1 MQQLIAKTLAGLE
14 PVLAKELKQIGA
26 KNIKPGNRAVI
37 FDGSLT
43 TLYKANYCLRTAV
56 RILKPIFSF
65 KARLQQHLYKHI
77 YKYNWSSLFNTQQTF
92 AIDATVHSNYF
103 THSQFVVQKAKDAI
117 VDQFRDKFG
126 RRPSVDIEEPDF
138 RLHIRINKD
147 EVTVSID
154 SSGFSLHKRGYRTSQ
169 HLAPINE
176 TLAAGLILTSGW
188 NGQQPYYDLM
198 CGSGTFL
205 VEAAAIAT
213 NTPPGYFR
221 NRTYTFENWHDFDE
235 EKWRKIKHYSNEA
248 ITKLATP
255 IIGFDID
262 GRMIEQ
268 SKDHLKVTGFDKVVQ
283 LKQVSVSDSKPLQK
297 EPGIVIINPPYD
309 LRIKNQ
315 DINHLYK
322 TIGDT
327 FKQKYKGFAAW
338 VLSGNKTAIKNI
350 GLRTAKKLT
359 FYNGPVECKFHKYE
373 LY

>member
-1 MQQLIAKTLAGLE
+1 MQLIAKTLASLE
-14 PVLAKELKQIGA
+14 PVLAEELKQIGA
-26 KNIKPGNRAVI
+26 KNIKPVSRAVI

-77 YKYNWSSLFNTQQTF
+77 YKYNWSSLFNTEQTF
-92 AIDATVHSNYF
+92 AIDATVHSTYF
-103 THSQFVVQKAKDAI
+103 THSQFVVQKTKDAI

-126 RRPSVDIEEPDF
+126 RRPNVDIEEPDF
-138 RLHIRINKD
+138 RLHVRINKD

-169 HLAPINE
+169 HIAPISE
-176 TLAAGLILTSGW
+176 ALAAGLILTSGW
-188 NGQQPYYDLM
+188 QTNQPYYDLM

-205 VEAAAIAT
+205 IEAAAIAT
-213 NTPPGYFR
+213 NTPAGYFR
-221 NRTYTFENWHDFDE
+221 NRTYTFENWDDFDE
-235 EKWRKIKHYSNEA
+235 EKWRKIKHYSSEA
-248 ITKLATP
+248 IQAPIAP
-255 IIGFDID
+255 IIGCDID
-262 GRMIEQ
+262 NRMIEQ
-268 SKDHLKVTGFDKVVQ
+268 SKDHLKVTGFENIVQ
-283 LKQVSVSDSKPLQK
+283 LKQVAIADSKPLDK
-297 EPGIVIINPPYD
+297 NPGSIIINPPYD

-315 DINHLYK
+315 DIIALYK
-322 TIGDT
+322 TIGDA
-327 FKQKYKGFAAW
+327 FKQNYKGFAAW
-338 VLSGNKTAIKNI
+338 VLSGNKTAIKNL

>member
-1 MQQLIAKTLAGLE
+1 MRLIAKTLAGLE
-14 PVLAKELKQIGA
+14 PVLIEELKQIGA
-26 KNIKPGNRAVI
+26 KNIKSGNRAVI

-77 YKYNWSSLFNTQQTF
+77 YNYNWSSLFNTQQTF

-103 THSQFVVQKAKDAI
+103 THSQFVVQKTKDAI

-126 RRPSVDIEEPDF
+126 RRPSVNIEAPDF

-176 TLAAGLILTSGW
+176 ALAAGLILTSGW
-188 NGQQPYYDLM
+188 QPNQAYYDLM

-205 VEAAAIAT
+205 IEAAAIAT
-213 NTPPGYFR
+213 NTPAGYFR
-221 NRTYTFENWHDFDE
+221 NNTYTFENWSDFDE
-235 EKWRKIKHYSNEA
+235 EKWRKIKHYSSEA
-248 ITKLATP
+248 IQVSAAP
-255 IIGFDID
+255 IVGFDID
-262 GRMIEQ
+262 SRMIEQ
-268 SKDHLKVTGFDKVVQ
+268 SKDHIKVTGFEKIIQ
-283 LKQVSVSDSKPLQK
+283 LKQVAVADSKPLN
-297 EPGIVIINPPYD
+297 EHTGSIIINPPYN
-309 LRIKNQ
+309 LRIKNE
-315 DINHLYK
+315 DINALYK
-322 TIGDT
+322 TIGDA
-327 FKQKYKGFAAW
+327 FKQNYKGFSAW
-338 VLSGNKTAIKNI
+338 VLSGNKTAIKNV

-359 FYNGPVECKFHKYE
+359 FFNGPVECKFHKYE